1 MVNYLVNYSVDFEAN
16 AAAAHHKIPA
26 DAVIFDK
33 DGTLM
38 DFDAFWITLSDLA
51 LKDILR
57 QVNLN
62 VYLADEMLTAF
73 GVQGDTVSV
82 DGILCKGTYRE
93 MSECVHQ
100 ILQSHGCEKDVDAV
114 EEMVLSAYNRHAHES
129 SVLPTCPHLR
139 AVLETLKKQ
148 GKKLALITT
157 DNREITLLCLEK
169 LGVTEL
175 FDHIYTDDGLFP
187 PKPAPA
193 AAQDLCEKEKLSPDR
208 VVMVGDTMTDIRF
221 ARNAGLKAIAVGKH
235 AQNRSRLQAHA
246 DGVLH
251 DVSELP
257 GILE

>member
-1 MVNYLVNYSVDFEAN
+1 M
-16 AAAAHHKIPA
+16 
-26 DAVIFDK
+26 IFDK
-33 DGTLM
+33 DGTLI

-57 QVNLN
+57 QLNLN
-62 VYLADEMLTAF
+62 VSLADDMLAAF
-73 GVQGDTVSV
+73 GVQGDTVDV

-100 ILQSHGCEKDVDAV
+100 ILQSHGCEMDVDTV
-114 EEMVLSAYNRHAHES
+114 EQMVLSAYNRHAHES

-139 AVLETLKKQ
+139 TVLETLKNR

-157 DNREITLLCLEK
+157 DNREITLLCLKK
-169 LGVTEL
+169 LGVTDL
-175 FDHIYTDDGLFP
+175 FDHIYTDGGALP
-187 PKPAPA
+187 PKPDPA
-193 AAQDLCEKEKLSPDR
+193 AALDLCQLEELNKDR

-221 ARNAGLKAIAVGKH
+221 ARNAGIKAIAVGKH
-235 AQNRSRLQAHA
+235 AESRSRLQAHA
-246 DGVLH
+246 DLVLH

>member
-62 VYLADEMLTAF
+62 VSLADEMLTAF

-93 MSECVHQ
+93 MIECVHQ
-100 ILQSHGCEKDVDAV
+100 ILQSHGC
-114 EEMVLSAYNRHAHES
+114 
-129 SVLPTCPHLR
+129 
-139 AVLETLKKQ
+139 
-148 GKKLALITT
+148 
-157 DNREITLLCLEK
+157 
-169 LGVTEL
+169 
-175 FDHIYTDDGLFP
+175 
-187 PKPAPA
+187 
-193 AAQDLCEKEKLSPDR
+193 
-208 VVMVGDTMTDIRF
+208 
-221 ARNAGLKAIAVGKH
+221 
-235 AQNRSRLQAHA
+235 
-246 DGVLH
+246 
-251 DVSELP
+251 
-257 GILE
+257 